1 MNEMSLFRAL
11 VERFLIA
18 FLWGNVALLA
28 GVGFFLSGDG
38 VAILTGAL
46 ILAGGATLTARLQ
59 PGSAAARHAIGVALM
74 GLVSLLVFAFEGH
87 PWQIDIHMYFFAA
100 LAMLAAFCDWRTL
113 MLSAAVVALH
123 HLVLN
128 FLYPAAVFPGGAA
141 LGRVLLHAL
150 IVVVEVSMLCWLS
163 WRLSLAFTK
172 SEQALQGM
180 AEAQSANEA
189 ATAERD
195 RLAQAERDTRRAV
208 RVELA
213 QRFQDGVGGI
223 VANLSGVAQT
233 TRQSALEI
241 NRRLEEVGVRLSTV
255 LDRTGQVEAEVD
267 LVAGS
272 ANELVGSVAEVN
284 RYIGESTTLAGSAVQ
299 EVHRTNVTVESLA
312 QAAHRIGDVVG
323 LIQDIAAQT
332 NLLALNATIE
342 AARAG
347 DAGKGFAVVAGEV
360 KHLANQTAR
369 ATEEI
374 GAQIAEI
381 QSVTGG
387 AVQAIRDIGATIG
400 RIEQAIGTIAAAADR
415 QSASID
421 TISRSARI
429 AVDAV
434 GEVGSNLGEV
444 TGFTES
450 LAAISTRQT
459 EQASHM
465 ASDVDGLVGQVDAF
479 VGEVRRG

>member
-28 GVGFFLSGDG
+28 GVGFSLSGDG

-100 LAMLAAFCDWRTL
+100 LAMLTAFCDWRTL

-195 RLAQAERDTRRAV
+195 RLAQAERDTRR
-208 RVELA
+208 
-213 QRFQDGVGGI
+213 
-223 VANLSGVAQT
+223 
-233 TRQSALEI
+233 ALEI